1 MTVPVKQEKKCC
13 DWIQREEQAAGAS
26 GGGKENAMTADC
38 RSNSENIYLTG
49 RLAEGAISLWCLYR
63 WRNLMQE
70 RKAVSRRAP
79 IRYVVE
85 RVYSGTE
92 SMERVLTTV
101 SEEAARK
108 NVEEK
113 LKNSGKN
120 EGSAR
125 KER

>member
-1 MTVPVKQEKKCC
+1 
-13 DWIQREEQAAGAS
+13 
-26 GGGKENAMTADC
+26 
-38 RSNSENIYLTG
+38 
-49 RLAEGAISLWCLYR
+49 
-63 WRNLMQE
+63 MQE
-70 RKAVSRRAP
+70 RKAGRRET

-113 LKNSGKN
+113 LKNSGK
-120 EGSAR
+120 
-125 KER
+125 K